1 MSKKT
6 ESERLL
12 VEVLTASGCGRCQK
26 AKDLA
31 RTVIAEFS
39 EANIQY
45 HEVNVV
51 EDIDY
56 AVELGVVSTPA
67 IAINGELVFPALPS
81 AAKLRH
87 AIHQRME
94 QR

>member
-6 ESERLL
+6 GSEPLL

-45 HEVNVV
+45 NEVNVV

-56 AVELGVVSTPA
+56 AVALGVISTPA

-81 AAKLRH
+81 AAKLRY